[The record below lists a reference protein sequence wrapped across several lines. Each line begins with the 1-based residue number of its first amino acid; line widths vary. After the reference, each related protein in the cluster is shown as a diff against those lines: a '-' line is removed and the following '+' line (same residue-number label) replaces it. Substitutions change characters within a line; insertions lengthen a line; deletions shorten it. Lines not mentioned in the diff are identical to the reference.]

1 MPASASPRMVVPYG
15 MPTESERGED
25 ESLVLRMAEAS
36 SRRACTGAPSCD
48 CWLSMRRMSNK
59 SRREWHHGLV
69 SSERD
74 SASQGATLGASLEDR
89 FCLFNTFNQLHRVF
103 GSPRRSAR
111 SPYDGSGRR
120 DKTPSVVSA
129 LLAYRR
135 LIPVMPPDRVL
146 NPPVISLSFR
156 SIA

>member
-1 MPASASPRMVVPYG
+1 MVVPYG

-74 SASQGATLGASLEDR
+74 SASQGATLGQVLKCDFVYSIHSINYIE
-89 FCLFNTFNQLHRVF
+89 
-103 GSPRRSAR
+103 
-111 SPYDGSGRR
+111 Y
-120 DKTPSVVSA
+120 SVVLAARPGA
-129 LLAYRR
+129 LTMVPGDGIKHLQWFLHFLRTGG
-135 LIPVMPPDRVL
+135 
-146 NPPVISLSFR
+146 SFHD
-156 SIA
+156 